1 MAARLGGH
9 SCGGVGQPG
18 KAWLGAAV
26 AVALAA
32 GCATASAGLG
42 PEPGN
47 VRIVRRP
54 ESRELVEG
62 MSRSQV
68 EDRVGLL
75 LLRERFGEDSV
86 YVEPQTRCVYI
97 FGRLDRLRQWGCR

>member
-1 MAARLGGH
+1 ML
-9 SCGGVGQPG
+9 C
-18 KAWLGAAV
+18 AV
-26 AVALAA
+26 LLAV
-32 GCATASAGLG
+32 GCAGSQLG
-42 PEPGN
+42 PEPGP

-75 LLRERFGEDSV
+75 LLRERIGEDSV
-86 YVEPQTRCVYI
+86 YVEPVSRCVYI
-97 FGRLDRLRQWGCR
+97 FDRRDYLREWGCR